1 MKWWALEHQ
10 PPLAES
16 QWRYLVMQCFIMH
29 YCQAQAQA
37 ELSWGWQQYH
47 INSALYNIAWPD
59 IFTATQPGVAGD
71 QGPTTSFNGKESVKR
86 VSVPFLQL
94 SKISLVLNI
103 CFITLTIFSCFS
115 VLPYISSYFIS
126 LGTFTCLLSSI
137 QLSKCCWQSTWAWQI
152 WQAIL
157 FSCWVG
163 KLLLIPQIIW
173 KNSTSLFENVQSS
186 KYSSLIFLVS
196 SWLNLPNLSAHLP
209 ECSSIAGLCVQWL
222 C

>member
-1 MKWWALEHQ
+1 M
-10 PPLAES
+10 
-16 QWRYLVMQCFIMH
+16 
-29 YCQAQAQA
+29 
-37 ELSWGWQQYH
+37 
-47 INSALYNIAWPD
+47 
-59 IFTATQPGVAGD
+59 AGD

-103 CFITLTIFSCFS
+103 CFITFTIFSCFS

-137 QLSKCCWQSTWAWQI
+137 QLSKCCWQSTWTWQI
-152 WQAIL
+152 WHAIL

-163 KLLLIPQIIW
+163 KLLLIPRIIC
-173 KNSTSLFENVQSS
+173 KSSTSLFENVQSS

-196 SWLNLPNLSAHLP
+196 SWLIFPILSAQLP
-209 ECSSIAGLCVQWL
+209 GCSSIAGICVQWL